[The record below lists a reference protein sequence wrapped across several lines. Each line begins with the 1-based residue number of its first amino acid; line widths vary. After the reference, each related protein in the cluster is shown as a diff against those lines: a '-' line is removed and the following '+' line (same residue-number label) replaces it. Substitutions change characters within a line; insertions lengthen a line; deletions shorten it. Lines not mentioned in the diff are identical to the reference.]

1 MSINYTN
8 ENTIIF
14 TLARMNPPTPG
25 HLYLISRL
33 IEEAI
38 TKNVN
43 EVFIILSKT
52 NDDNENPISCPEKIA
67 VLGDVTD
74 ISKTMINTLKQIM
87 IHQTPDPGTKDRI
100 QNIQI
105 FTICVPDQKGATPFT
120 PIVPIIAFKKH
131 IPQVNL
137 VLIIGDD
144 RKSML
149 DSITDYFFK
158 WDNIY
163 SIDGIV
169 LPREE
174 MSEYKQKSYY
184 PEQLDKLEMSTVPV
198 NAMSASFVRN
208 IVRNNRRDKFTEL
221 YSPYLDEQKI
231 PGLYEMILRGIS
243 LLPSKIKKDPPEKPL
258 KYRYPMIKGVSEFNI
273 KVPKKGGKKM
283 KTNKRSKRQKKRKT
297 IKATYSEKT
306 FLPFH

>member
-8 ENTIIF
+8 ENTVIF

-38 TKNVN
+38 HKNIN

-52 NDDNENPISCPEKIA
+52 NDNNENPINCPEKIN
-67 VLGDVTD
+67 VLGDVND
-74 ISKTMINTLKQIM
+74 MSKTMIHTLKQMM
-87 IHQTPDPGTKDRI
+87 ITETMDQEIKDRI

-105 FTICVPDQKGATPFT
+105 FTICVPEQKGATPFT
-120 PIVPIIAFKKH
+120 PIIPIIAFKKH

-137 VLIIGDD
+137 ILIIGDD

-163 SIDGIV
+163 SIDGVI

-174 MSEYKQKSYY
+174 MSEYKKISSS
-184 PEQLDKLEMSTVPV
+184 PEELNNLEISTVPI

-208 IVRNNRRDKFTEL
+208 IVRNNRWDKFNEL

-231 PGLYEMILRGIS
+231 PELYEMILQGIT
-243 LLPSKIKKDPPEKPL
+243 LLPSKSKKDPPEKPL
-258 KYRYPMIKGVSEFNI
+258 KYKYPMIKGVSEFNI

-283 KTNKRSKRQKKRKT
+283 KTNKRKKHPINKKKTNKNT
-297 IKATYSEKT
+297 IKK
-306 FLPFH
+306 HQ

>member
-208 IVRNNRRDKFTEL
+208 IVRNNRRDKFMEL

-243 LLPSKIKKDPPEKPL
+243 LLPSKSKKDLPEKPL

-306 FLPFH
+306 F